1 MLYPTSNKKR
11 EGYSMKKY
19 LILIALFLISINLNA
34 QKKAVPSNKPAS
46 SSPTKVSSSSTSVSK
61 AKQKKYK
68 EGDMAIG
75 ANLVLGGL
83 GDNYTNIGLG
93 AKFQYNVTDPIRLE
107 GSFTYFFEKD
117 YISMWDLNAN
127 VHYLF
132 PVSNE
137 VTVYPLAGL
146 GVLNIGV
153 EIPPILWM
161 PGSRVSN
168 SEVAINFGGGIDY
181 SINRKYTLN
190 GELKYQIV
198 NNWNRLLLS
207 AGLSYR
213 F

>member
-1 MLYPTSNKKR
+1 
-11 EGYSMKKY
+11 MKKY
-19 LILIALFLISINLNA
+19 LILIALFLISMNLNA
-34 QKKAVPSNKPAS
+34 QKKAVQSDKPAT

-83 GDNYTNIGLG
+83 GDNYTNVGLG

-107 GSFTYFFEKD
+107 GSFTYFLEKN
-117 YISMWDLNAN
+117 YTSMWDLNAN

-146 GVLNIGV
+146 GIHNTSV
-153 EIPPILWM
+153 EILWIK
-161 PGSRVSN
+161 SSSSN
-168 SEVAINFGGGIDY
+168 VAINFGGGIDFAL
-181 SINRKYTLN
+181 NKQWVLN

-198 NNWNRLLLS
+198 NNWNRLILS